1 MCGNGKI
8 NNVRTLLV
16 FFYQMLEIRPSFSI
30 KLAKRTVDTELQQT
44 SQSYG

>member
-1 MCGNGKI
+1 MCENGKI
-8 NNVRTLLV
+8 NNVRKLLDY
-16 FFYQMLEIRPSFSI
+16 FHHMLDIRPPFSI